1 MTRTYRI
8 NVPFQHDMGSIAP
21 FDATESNMESVREN
35 ALWHINS
42 MRRHDGLPEL
52 YRLPAGVKIERKL

>member
-1 MTRTYRI
+1 
-8 NVPFQHDMGSIAP
+8 MGSIAP